1 MRAAH
6 ELRVIAC
13 AATPRTRSPARW
25 IMKNLSFGPA
35 AVKRPVVQCALALA
49 FVLLLVVL
57 TVPVRPAFAAGP
69 DAITPVE
76 DFSKELD
83 KLKKSFGDLGKKI
96 DESAKAIE
104 GYNDVEKARKE
115 IEELRGA
122 VAALLDAVA
131 DNGGLATLGD
141 KALGRAR
148 EKLKELEQ
156 DTRFKP
162 EERAFLVEQWRK
174 LRDDTERANQ
184 ELGGARTRFA
194 ELLRTLQANE
204 DFIDELVQIRQAQK
218 VIEVIHQLTRDIRG
232 ASDQLQRLIGA
243 IKPPGA

>member
-1 MRAAH
+1 MN
-6 ELRVIAC
+6 
-13 AATPRTRSPARW
+13 SF
-25 IMKNLSFGPA
+25 SFGRA
-35 AVKRPVVQCALALA
+35 AVKRTGVLAA
-49 FVLLLVVL
+49 GLLVGLILVAA
-57 TVPVRPAFAAGP
+57 PSRPAFAAG

-96 DESAKAIE
+96 DDSAKAID
-104 GYNDVEKARKE
+104 GYTDVDKARKE
-115 IEELRGA
+115 IEELRSA
-122 VAALLDAVA
+122 VAALLDAVT
-131 DNGGLATLGD
+131 DNSSLATLGD
-141 KALGRAR
+141 KALARAR

-162 EERAFLVEQWRK
+162 EERNFLVEQWRK

-184 ELGGARTRFA
+184 ELGGARLRFA

-204 DFIDELVQIRQAQK
+204 DFIEELVQIRQAQK

-232 ASDQLQRLIGA
+232 ASDQLQRLIGG

>member
-1 MRAAH
+1 
-6 ELRVIAC
+6 
-13 AATPRTRSPARW
+13 
-25 IMKNLSFGPA
+25 MKNLSFGPA
-35 AVKRPVVQCALALA
+35 ALARPVVRRVLALA
-49 FVLLLVVL
+49 GVLLLLVS
-57 TVPVRPAFAAGP
+57 TAAVRPAFAAGP

-83 KLKKSFGDLGKKI
+83 KLKKSFGDLGRKI

-104 GYNDVEKARKE
+104 GYNDVDKARKE

-174 LRDDTERANQ
+174 LRDDTERANL

>member
-1 MRAAH
+1 MN
-6 ELRVIAC
+6 
-13 AATPRTRSPARW
+13 SF
-25 IMKNLSFGPA
+25 SFGHA
-35 AVKRPVVQCALALA
+35 AVKRLVIKCALVLA
-49 FVLLLVVL
+49 GLLLLSVL
-57 TVPVRPAFAAGP
+57 TAPVRPALAAP

-76 DFSKELD
+76 DFSRELD

-96 DESAKAIE
+96 DDSAKAID
-104 GYNDVEKARKE
+104 GYTDVEKARKE
-115 IEELRGA
+115 IEELRAA
-122 VAALLDAVA
+122 VASLLDAVA

-141 KALGRAR
+141 KALMRAR
-148 EKLKELEQ
+148 DKLKELEQ

-184 ELGGARTRFA
+184 ELGGARGRFA

-232 ASDQLQRLIGA
+232 ASDQLQRLIGG